1 MLTDRGSH
9 MLEGFP
15 LAGLADKGLTVSLI
29 LLAAW
34 GYHRGWWVGGREFR
48 AVVVDRD
55 FWREIGIK
63 GVSTAEKMADQ
74 KGAGVA
80 SLESLVK
87 TAEPPKGGGS
97 P

>member
-63 GVSTAEKMADQ
+63 GVSTAEKMADR
-74 KGAGVA
+74 KDA
-80 SLESLVK
+80 SLAHVEAIARE
-87 TAEPPKGGGS
+87 AEKAGGD

>member
-1 MLTDRGSH
+1 

-15 LAGLADKGLTVSLI
+15 LAGLADKGLTISMI

-63 GVSTAEKMADQ
+63 GVSAAEKMAD
-74 KGAGVA
+74 KKDLGLAHVEAVRRESEKAGGD
-80 SLESLVK
+80 
-87 TAEPPKGGGS
+87 P
-97 P
+97 